1 VTPTLACLLPGARAL
16 TRLLMWRRRSSLP
29 RQRSRQNPCDSS
41 RRSVLSSDP
50 LTSEAA
56 ALHRKTCAA
65 SRDQRKRSLP
75 ERGSAL
81 VAVLWLSAAVSVIAL
96 ALAAQVRNE
105 VERASAYSQSLRAYY
120 LATGSIQRAL
130 LWMQWG
136 PSTRQPDGS
145 AKYYQP
151 PAPRMLFSYPD
162 GFAVVEVI
170 PESAKLSLNGAKPEE
185 IAKLMLALGAPPQRA
200 QLLTAAIVDWRAV
213 ASGAPG
219 EASPFDTVYR
229 ASSFLA
235 PHASFR
241 QLEELLLVRGM
252 TTDLFYGHFGPNATG
267 EMVYYP
273 GLRDCVTTYTG
284 GTTQFDVNS
293 VPVPVLEAIGWPANI
308 ARALEVR
315 RARIPFKSVSE
326 IAQFVPPELM
336 ARVGLGGGNFITLRA
351 TSSLRTPDGR
361 PAGLKRTV
369 SVVFKSGATSGVVST
384 DPRQWVILRWYDNEA
399 SPVLPQAVFA
409 APAALSAFPATTT
422 VIGAAGDA
430 PAASNS
436 GEPVRVYRQDSTDSA
451 ASPQAAPA
459 APAAPDKNATT
470 PPATGKAPPKEVLK
484 VYHVS
489 GSGAVEETP
498 QAPKQQP

>member
-1 VTPTLACLLPGARAL
+1 
-16 TRLLMWRRRSSLP
+16 
-29 RQRSRQNPCDSS
+29 
-41 RRSVLSSDP
+41 
-50 LTSEAA
+50 
-56 ALHRKTCAA
+56 
-65 SRDQRKRSLP
+65 LP

-185 IAKLMLALGAPPQRA
+185 IAKLMLALGAPPQQA
-200 QLLTAAIVDWRAV
+200 QLLAAAIVDWRAV

-219 EASPFDTVYR
+219 EAGPFDTVYR

-273 GLRDCVTTYTG
+273 GLRDCVTTYTS
-284 GTTQFDVNS
+284 GTTQFDINS
-293 VPVPVLEAIGWPANI
+293 VPVPVLEAIGWPANV
-308 ARALEVR
+308 ARALEAR

-409 APAALSAFPATTT
+409 APAALSAFPASTT

-430 PAASNS
+430 PAAPNS

-459 APAAPDKNATT
+459 ATDKNATA
-470 PPATGKAPPKEVLK
+470 PPATVKAPPKEVLK

-498 QAPKQQP
+498 QAPKQP